1 MDVEKARKLIENIRR
16 TKFSIGGRKNPLM
29 EDFHQAVK
37 DHSAELY
44 AKDVHY
50 FMELVQKSRQEVIWR
65 FSRRDTLMEWLQ
77 DHVKFTLTN
86 VSIVARSMLLPLF
99 TSVVLSFTTGGWY
112 EGYVELAE
120 SYLQPGYFAA
130 SDIPD
135 ISPPNAAIPTVSS
148 SLTKQNAFLLLDWYQ
163 NLKLEKINIPNM
175 FLKCM
180 KEGSWLKITTSGFS
194 DYRPPSQSF
203 LLFSSLGKILQNG
216 SVLVDIPL
224 VNLKFYGRAIKNY
237 KEELMKIGVMCEYG
251 EACEFIGEENYLPQD
266 NFINSIKDKRWLRTC
281 CGDRSP
287 VESVLF
293 DEEWKTA
300 SHINIIPF
308 IDQGYFGKEIHSF
321 REELKSIGVV
331 IGFNDRYLF
340 IVENLKSPSQ
350 ALRGVKFF
358 KMNLGY
364 KPPGECF
371 FFDPQWV
378 CILQVFEGFAF
389 IDHDFHG
396 RSIFSY
402 RNELKETGVKVDF
415 EEVVEEFANRFKQEA
430 SSVTKEIVL
439 SFLSCCRKLKNTPY
453 LFPSD
458 ITKSICGLKRLL
470 TRHGDKRSPRD
481 CILFGPDW
489 QSVFPIAD
497 LPFIDNSD
505 NYYGKDI
512 HEYKEELKN
521 MRVVAEFEDGA
532 KLVADG
538 LLIPSDP
545 TSITPVNV
553 LPMLEWQARN
563 YSFPNSFSKEISK
576 KWLKTTDGY
585 RPLDKGLLLD
595 SSWGSYLLRTDGP
608 FIDEDFYGSN
618 ITSYK
623 VELKEIGVI
632 LDVKEGCSLIAS
644 QLDVH
649 FTYNYLSICH
659 WKPDSEVAKRIFIP
673 NVNQNGEWFSSKK
686 CVLHDEDGLFSLQLK
701 VLDKYFEPEL
711 LDFFSNAFDVGNY
724 PSVDDYLIFGRF
736 GKVQANH
743 CHMLTVDGEIT
754 RWFSDSDGILLSN
767 KHNVFMA
774 DDLQLKDIFEK
785 FSSQPLF
792 VWCPQPSMPSLP
804 PTKLLEI
811 YRNTGVRTISESVQK
826 EESSSVDVAELNQ
839 VWLCS
844 SLANPV
850 MKMEAN
856 SRHETIQRLLNVTFL
871 ETGEPITVNYS
882 LSLSSGEI
890 VNARLSQII
899 RWDEKLQSFLQRSW
913 TAISEGLLWEN
924 SDHIGALSELIKLAF
939 ILEFGEEAVML
950 LMKSKNLQIIEDEDF
965 LSSAFPSD

>member
-37 DHSAELY
+37 NHSAELY

-77 DHVKFTLTN
+77 DHVK
-86 VSIVARSMLLPLF
+86 VAAMNI
-99 TSVVLSFTTGGWY
+99 Y
-112 EGYVELAE
+112 EYAVHLNKCLN
-120 SYLQPGYFAA
+120 SCQKH
-130 SDIPD
+130 
-135 ISPPNAAIPTVSS
+135 AI
-148 SLTKQNAFLLLDWYQ
+148 AFVH
-163 NLKLEKINIPNM
+163 
-175 FLKCM
+175 
-180 KEGSWLKITTSGFS
+180 
-194 DYRPPSQSF
+194 
-203 LLFSSLGKILQNG
+203 FSSLIFHN
-216 SVLVDIPL
+216 
-224 VNLKFYGRAIKNY
+224 R
-237 KEELMKIGVMCEYG
+237 
-251 EACEFIGEENYLPQD
+251 
-266 NFINSIKDKRWLRTC
+266 
-281 CGDRSP
+281 RSP

-340 IVENLKSPSQ
+340 IVDNLKSPSQ

-415 EEVVEEFANRFKQEA
+415 EEILQNPSVV
-430 SSVTKEIVL
+430 S
-439 SFLSCCRKLKNTPY
+439 
-453 LFPSD
+453 
-458 ITKSICGLKRLL
+458 
-470 TRHGDKRSPRD
+470 RD

-649 FTYNYLSICH
+649 GSVETLAERMV
-659 WKPDSEVAKRIFIP
+659 K
-673 NVNQNGEWFSSKK
+673 
-686 CVLHDEDGLFSLQLK
+686 
-701 VLDKYFEPEL
+701 L
-711 LDFFSNAFDVGNY
+711 LVG
-724 PSVDDYLIFGRF
+724 S
-736 GKVQANH
+736 
-743 CHMLTVDGEIT
+743 
-754 RWFSDSDGILLSN
+754 SDSDGILLSN

-811 YRNTGVRTISESVQK
+811 YRNIGVRTISESVQK

-839 VWLCS
+839 V
-844 SLANPV
+844 NP
-850 MKMEAN
+850 KE
-856 SRHETIQRLLNVTFL
+856 FL
-871 ETGEPITVNYS
+871 IT
-882 LSLSSGEI
+882 
-890 VNARLSQII
+890 
-899 RWDEKLQSFLQRSW
+899 K
-913 TAISEGLLWEN
+913 AISEGLLWEN

>member
-37 DHSAELY
+37 NHSAELY

-50 FMELVQKSRQEVIWR
+50 FMELVQ
-65 FSRRDTLMEWLQ
+65 
-77 DHVKFTLTN
+77 FTLTN

-120 SYLQPGYFAA
+120 A
-130 SDIPD
+130 
-135 ISPPNAAIPTVSS
+135 VSS
-148 SLTKQNAFLLLDWYQ
+148 SLTKQNAFLLVDWYQ

-180 KEGSWLKITTSGFS
+180 KEGSWLKITTRGFS
-194 DYRPPSQSF
+194 EYRPPSQSF

-224 VNLKFYGRAIKNY
+224 
-237 KEELMKIGVMCEYG
+237 
-251 EACEFIGEENYLPQD
+251 D

-340 IVENLKSPSQ
+340 IVDNLKSPS
-350 ALRGVKFF
+350 
-358 KMNLGY
+358 
-364 KPPGECF
+364 
-371 FFDPQWV
+371 
-378 CILQVFEGFAF
+378 QVFEGFAF

-415 EEVVEEFANRFKQEA
+415 EEVVEEFANRFKQEILQNP
-430 SSVTKEIVL
+430 SVV
-439 SFLSCCRKLKNTPY
+439 S
-453 LFPSD
+453 
-458 ITKSICGLKRLL
+458 
-470 TRHGDKRSPRD
+470 RD

-649 FTYNYLSICH
+649 
-659 WKPDSEVAKRIFIP
+659 
-673 NVNQNGEWFSSKK
+673 NGEWFSSKK

-743 CHMLTVDGEIT
+743 YQGSVETLAERMVKLLVGS
-754 RWFSDSDGILLSN
+754 SDSDGILLSN

-811 YRNTGVRTISESVQK
+811 YRNIGVRTISESVQK

-839 VWLCS
+839 V
-844 SLANPV
+844 NP
-850 MKMEAN
+850 KE
-856 SRHETIQRLLNVTFL
+856 FL
-871 ETGEPITVNYS
+871 ITKGEPITVNYS

-899 RWDEKLQSFLQRSW
+899 RWDEKLQ
-913 TAISEGLLWEN
+913 TISEGLLWEN

>member
-50 FMELVQKSRQEVIWR
+50 FMELVQ
-65 FSRRDTLMEWLQ
+65 
-77 DHVKFTLTN
+77 FTLTN

-120 SYLQPGYFAA
+120 SYLQPGYFA
-130 SDIPD
+130 
-135 ISPPNAAIPTVSS
+135 VSS

-224 VNLKFYGRAIKNY
+224 
-237 KEELMKIGVMCEYG
+237 
-251 EACEFIGEENYLPQD
+251 D

-649 FTYNYLSICH
+649 
-659 WKPDSEVAKRIFIP
+659 
-673 NVNQNGEWFSSKK
+673 NGEWFSSKK

-743 CHMLTVDGEIT
+743 CHMLTV
-754 RWFSDSDGILLSN
+754 
-767 KHNVFMA
+767 HNVFMA

-839 VWLCS
+839 V
-844 SLANPV
+844 NP
-850 MKMEAN
+850 KE
-856 SRHETIQRLLNVTFL
+856 FL
-871 ETGEPITVNYS
+871 ITKGEPITVNYS